1 MGSLASMKPELV
13 EWPSFNTILVVED
26 DEDTREM
33 LTVCIELETSC
44 RVMSLASAEEVLQR
58 LQEIREAKPRL
69 FLIDYQLLS
78 HTGLELYDS
87 LHALKEFEH
96 IPAVIITATTLN
108 LELEHA
114 VIQRKL
120 TLLLKP
126 FDIDEL
132 IARIEQILVGPAQL
146 I

>member
-1 MGSLASMKPELV
+1 MGLFTSIKPALV
-13 EWPSFNTILVVED
+13 ERSAFNTVLVVED
-26 DEDTREM
+26 DEDTCEM
-33 LTVCIELETSC
+33 LTLCIESETSC
-44 RVMSLASAEEVLQR
+44 RVLSLSSSEEVLQG
-58 LQEIREAKPRL
+58 LQPIQEAKPRL
-69 FLIDYQLLS
+69 FIFDYHLVAL
-78 HTGLELYDS
+78 TGLELYDS

-96 IPAVIITATTLN
+96 IPAIIITATTLN

-114 VIQRKL
+114 IAQRKL

-132 IARIEQILVGPAQL
+132 IERIGQMLNGHRQL